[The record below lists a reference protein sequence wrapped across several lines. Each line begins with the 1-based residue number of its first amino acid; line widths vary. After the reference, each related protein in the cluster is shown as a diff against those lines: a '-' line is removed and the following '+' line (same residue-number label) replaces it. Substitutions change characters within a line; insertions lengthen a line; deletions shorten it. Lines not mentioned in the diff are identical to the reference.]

1 MHSLEYFNTKQAA
14 ELYGLSESWLAKL
27 RVFGGGSPYLK
38 LGRRVLYERA
48 SFERWLTS
56 HQRPSTSRQSQA
68 A

>member
-1 MHSLEYFNTKQAA
+1 MQSPEYLNTKQAA
-14 ELYGLSESWLAKL
+14 ERYGLSGSWPAKL

-38 LGRRVLYERA
+38 LGRRVLYERS

-56 HQRPSTSRQSQA
+56 HQRPSTSNQSKA

>member
-1 MHSLEYFNTKQAA
+1 MQSSEYLNTEQAA
-14 ELYGLSESWLAKL
+14 ERYGLSKSWLAKL
-27 RVFGGGSPYLK
+27 RVLGGGSPYLK

-56 HQRPSTSRQSQA
+56 HQRPSTSHQSQA